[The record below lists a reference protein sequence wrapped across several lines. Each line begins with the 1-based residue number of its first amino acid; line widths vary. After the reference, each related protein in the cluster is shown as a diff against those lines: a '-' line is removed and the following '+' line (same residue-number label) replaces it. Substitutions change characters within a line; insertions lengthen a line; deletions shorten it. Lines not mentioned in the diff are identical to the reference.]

1 MPEPGPHRLR
11 RRSEVRRLTEQF
23 NVRCSQAGKAA
34 VIAAA
39 QAHHMEVPDLIR
51 MCLEKQGIRISDDD
65 FDLPRAHAG

>member
-11 RRSEVRRLTEQF
+11 RRSEVRRLTEQL
-23 NVRCSQAGKAA
+23 NVRCTPAGKAA

-39 QAHHMEVPDLIR
+39 QELDMDVPDLIR
-51 MCLEKQGIRISDDD
+51 MCLEKQGIRIADND